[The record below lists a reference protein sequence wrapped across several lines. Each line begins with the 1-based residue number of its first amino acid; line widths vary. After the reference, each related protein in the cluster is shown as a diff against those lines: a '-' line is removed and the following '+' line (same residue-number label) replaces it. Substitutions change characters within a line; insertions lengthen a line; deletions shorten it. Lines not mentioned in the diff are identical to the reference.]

1 MHREFRDEVRFV
13 EVLVRQSH
21 PGPGVEPYR
30 DLTDKLRDGA
40 RYVRDEGL
48 PWDVVVDDLPGS
60 VHAAYGMLPDPA
72 YLIGTDGR
80 VSFYAYWTHVPTLRR
95 ALLAL
100 LARGGSGVIG
110 EHRWPHAAA
119 PLVGGWPAIA
129 RGLPQSADDLDR
141 AALPG
146 ATALLRAGHAAR
158 GVLRPVALS
167 SRGWARPALALVA
180 VVAAV
185 AGVAQLTRR

>member
-1 MHREFRDEVRFV
+1 MRFV
-13 EVLVRQSH
+13 EVLVRQGH

-30 DLTDKLRDGA
+30 DLDAKLRDGA

-48 PWDVVVDDLPGS
+48 SWDVVVDDLPGT
-60 VHAAYGMLPDPA
+60 VHAAYGMLPDPT

-95 ALLAL
+95 ALGAL
-100 LARGGSGVIG
+100 LGRGGHGVIG
-110 EHRWPHAAA
+110 ERRWPHGAA
-119 PLVGGWPAIA
+119 PLAGGWPAIE
-129 RGLPQSADDLDR
+129 RGLPQSAEDLDR

-146 ATALLRAGHAAR
+146 TSALLRAGYAVR

-167 SRGWARPALALVA
+167 SRGWARPALAIA
-180 VVAAV
+180 VAAV
-185 AGVAQLTRR
+185 AAAGVAQLTKR